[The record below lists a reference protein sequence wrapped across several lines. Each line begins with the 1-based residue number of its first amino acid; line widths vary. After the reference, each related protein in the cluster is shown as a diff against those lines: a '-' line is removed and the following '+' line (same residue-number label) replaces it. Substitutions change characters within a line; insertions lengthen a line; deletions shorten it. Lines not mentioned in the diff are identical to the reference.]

1 MADLQGQN
9 GPGSIAGGVHQKL
22 EHESAHKHVS
32 GRAVYIDDIPEAPGT
47 QQVHIELSTVPHAQ
61 VAKLDLS
68 AVEIAPGVIATLTA
82 DDISGINDFGY
93 MDALDDRVFA
103 GELVEYAGQAI
114 FAVVAQ
120 TIEEARRAAK
130 LAVVEYDFLEPV
142 LTVEQAMDREQ
153 LLAEC
158 PVLARGDAAGALDAS
173 PLRLTGRYES
183 GGQEHFYLEGHVSMA
198 LPREDGDIYILSSTQ
213 DPTAVQHI
221 VAKILGQPANSVTVE
236 VRRMGGAFGGKET
249 QATHF
254 AAIAA
259 IAAIKTGA
267 PAKCR
272 LDRDVDMTITGKRH
286 ECITKYDVGF
296 DDRGQILGLDLSL
309 YMRCGNSFDQS
320 MPVIVRAVYHVDNCY
335 YLENVRIAAYPC
347 KTNTVTAVAFRGFG
361 TPQAFVHME
370 QIIDQIAFRLG
381 KDPLDVRKV
390 NMYGKTRRNTTPFGQ
405 VVKHN
410 VLPRL
415 LTEIEASSDYVVRR
429 EQIREFNRA
438 SRYLKKG
445 IALVPIKYGVGF
457 GLNLLNQAGA
467 LIHIY
472 QDGSVH
478 LNHGGTEMGQGLFVK
493 IAQVVAEEFQI
504 DVEHI
509 KVSSTTTDKVPNTIA
524 TAASSGTDF
533 NGMAAQIAAR
543 KLRRRLTKFASEH
556 FKVDA
561 EQVAFLPNRVRVGN
575 QEIPFGEFAELAF
588 FNRVALSATG
598 HYKAPANTYDADKFT
613 GKPHRYYAFG
623 ASVAE
628 VIIDTLTGEN
638 RVERIDIL
646 HDVGKS
652 INPSIDLG
660 QLEGGFIQ
668 GMGWLTTEE
677 LYWDDSGVLRTHAPS
692 TYKIPTAGD
701 RPADFRINLVE
712 WSENKSDSVFL
723 SKAIGEPPLCLG
735 VSVLCA
741 LRDAVASVAD
751 YANCPQLDA
760 PATPERVFLAC
771 DDMRRRAAMSTA
783 GEGQAHCQVQIVHI
797 FTQKCVQLFWN
808 LV

>member
-1 MADLQGQN
+1 MTMLREQN
-9 GPGSIAGGVHQKL
+9 DKAGITGGVHQKL
-22 EHESAHKHVS
+22 AHESAHKHVS
-32 GRAVYIDDIPEAPGT
+32 GRAVYIDDIAEAPGT
-47 QQVHIELSTVPHAQ
+47 QQVHVELSTVPHARL
-61 VAKLDLS
+61 VKLDLS
-68 AVEIAPGVIATLTA
+68 SVEAAPGVTATLTT
-82 DDISGINDFGY
+82 DDIAGVNDFGY
-93 MDALDDRVFA
+93 MHALDDRVFA

-130 LAVVEYDFLEPV
+130 LALVEYEVLEPV
-142 LTVEQAMDREQ
+142 LTVEQAMDRGQ

-158 PVLARGDAAGALDAS
+158 PVLARGDAAAALEAAAH
-173 PLRLTGRYES
+173 RLTGRYYS
-183 GGQEHFYLEGHVSMA
+183 GGQEHFYLEGQIAVA
-198 LPREDGDIYILSSTQ
+198 LPREDGDVHILSSTQ
-213 DPTAVQHI
+213 DPTAVQHM
-221 VAKILGQPANSVTVE
+221 VAKILDQPANSVTVE

-259 IAAIKTGA
+259 LAALKTGV

-286 ECITKYDVGF
+286 ECITEYDVGF
-296 DDRGQILGLDLSL
+296 DEAGRILGLDIDLF
-309 YMRCGNSFDQS
+309 MRCGNSFDQS

-335 YLENVRIAAYPC
+335 YLENVRIAAFPC

-361 TPQAFVHME
+361 TPQGFVHME

-381 KDPLDVRKV
+381 KDPLEVRKV
-390 NMYGKTRRNTTPFGQ
+390 NMYGTTRRNTTPFGQ

-410 VLPRL
+410 ILPRL
-415 LTEIEASSDYVVRR
+415 LKEIAASSDYAVRR
-429 EQIREFNRA
+429 EQIREFNKA
-438 SRYLKKG
+438 SKYLKRG

-457 GLNLLNQAGA
+457 GLNFLNQAGA

-493 IAQVVAEEFQI
+493 VAQVVAEEFQI

-543 KLRRRLTKFASEH
+543 KLRRRLIKFASEH
-556 FKVDA
+556 FKVGAD
-561 EQVAFLPNRVRVGN
+561 QIAFLPNRVRVGN
-575 QEIPFGEFAELAF
+575 QEISFGELAELAF

-598 HYKAPANTYDADKFT
+598 HYKAPANAYDAEKFT

-638 RVERIDIL
+638 RVERVDIL

-652 INPSIDLG
+652 INPAIDLG

-677 LYWDDSGVLRTHAPS
+677 LYWDEGGVLRTHAPS

-712 WSENKSDSVFL
+712 WSDNKSDSVFR

-751 YANCPQLDA
+751 YAHCPQLDA

-771 DDMRRRAAMSTA
+771 DEMRRRAATD
-783 GEGQAHCQVQIVHI
+783 GQVHC
-797 FTQKCVQLFWN
+797 
-808 LV
+808 

>member
-1 MADLQGQN
+1 MSKTAEITSQDD
-9 GPGSIAGGVHQKL
+9 SVVGGVHQRL
-22 EHESAHKHVS
+22 AHDSAHKHVS
-32 GRAVYIDDIPEAPGT
+32 GRAVYIDDIPEPTGI
-47 QQVHIELSTVPHAQ
+47 QHVHIELSRVPHAR
-61 VAKLDLS
+61 VVNLDLS
-68 AVEIAPGVIATLTA
+68 AVDGAEGVTATLTA
-82 DDISGINDFGY
+82 DDIAGVNDFGY

-114 FAVVAQ
+114 FAVVAHS
-120 TIEEARRAAK
+120 IEQARRAAK
-130 LAVVEYDFLEPV
+130 LAVVDYDVLEPV
-142 LTVEQAMDREQ
+142 LTVEQAMEQNQ

-173 PLRLTGRYES
+173 PHRLTGRFET
-183 GGQEHFYLEGHVSMA
+183 GGQEHFYLEGHISMA
-198 LPREDGDIYILSSTQ
+198 LPREDGDVYILSSTQ

-221 VAKILGQPANSVTVE
+221 VAKILGRPANSVTVE

-249 QATHF
+249 QATQF

-259 IAAIKTGA
+259 LAALKTGA

-272 LDRDVDMTITGKRH
+272 LDRDDDMTVTGKRH
-286 ECITKYDVGF
+286 ECITEYDVGV
-296 DDRGQILGLDLSL
+296 DEKGRILGLDCSL

-335 YLENVRIAAYPC
+335 YLENVRIAAFPC

-370 QIIDQIAFRLG
+370 QIIDRIALHLG
-381 KDPLDVRKV
+381 KDPLEIRKI
-390 NMYGKTRRNTTPFGQ
+390 NMYGKTRRNTTPFDQ

-410 VLPRL
+410 ILPRL
-415 LTEIEASSDYVVRR
+415 LKEIEASSDYAARR
-429 EQIREFNRA
+429 RQIRSFNE
-438 SRYLKKG
+438 SSKCLKKG

-457 GLNLLNQAGA
+457 GVNFLNQAGA

-472 QDGSVH
+472 QDGSIH

-493 IAQVVAEEFQI
+493 VAQVVAEEFQV

-543 KLRRRLTKFASEH
+543 KLRRRLTRFAADH
-556 FKVDA
+556 FKVDPDH
-561 EQVAFLPNRVRVGN
+561 VAFLPNRVRVGN
-575 QEIPFGEFAELAF
+575 QEIPFGELAELAF

-598 HYKAPANTYDADKFT
+598 HYKVPANTYDPQKFT
-613 GKPHRYYAFG
+613 GKPHRYYVFG
-623 ASVAE
+623 ASAAE
-628 VIIDTLTGEN
+628 VVIDTLTGEN
-638 RVERIDIL
+638 RVERVDIL

-652 INPSIDLG
+652 LNPAIDLG

-677 LYWDDSGVLRTHAPS
+677 LYWDESGHLQTHAPS

-701 RPADFRINLVE
+701 RPRDFRMSLVE
-712 WSENKSDSVFL
+712 WSENRSDSVFR
-723 SKAIGEPPLCLG
+723 SKAIGEPPLCLA

-751 YANCPQLDA
+751 YAHCPRLDA
-760 PATPERVFLAC
+760 PATPERIFLAC
-771 DDMRRRAAMSTA
+771 EDMRRRVGASLTA
-783 GEGQAHCQVQIVHI
+783 
-797 FTQKCVQLFWN
+797 
-808 LV
+808 